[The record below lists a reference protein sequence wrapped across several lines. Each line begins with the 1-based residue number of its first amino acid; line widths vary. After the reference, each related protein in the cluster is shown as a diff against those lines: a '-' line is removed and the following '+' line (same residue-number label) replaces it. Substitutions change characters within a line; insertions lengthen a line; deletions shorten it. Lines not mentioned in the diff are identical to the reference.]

1 MNRRYRLVYSRA
13 RNMLVA
19 VEETATAA
27 GKAGETRATGRAPL
41 CSAIRVTLCRFLP
54 AALLAL
60 APMLTFA
67 QIVSGGAHAPGVIQT
82 PNGLDQV
89 NINRPSGAGVSVN
102 TYNRFDVQSKGAILN
117 NSPTIVQTQQGGT
130 INGNPN
136 FAAGQSAKIIVNQI
150 NSASASQLNGFLETA
165 GNRAEVIIA
174 NPSGI
179 SVSGGGFINTSRA
192 ILTTGTPNYAADGSV
207 SGFNVTGGN
216 ITVSGAG
223 LNASNVDQVDFLARA
238 VQANAAIYAKNLNV
252 VTGANSVDHN
262 TLSATP
268 IAGDGPVPG
277 VSIDVSNLGGMYA
290 NRIVLVGTEAGVG
303 VSLKG
308 VVGANAGDLVLTTQG
323 KLELASQASAPG
335 QAMSGVSVSGLNGNA
350 SGAKSGAASVNGG
363 ANMVDPAI
371 ASATA
376 QNVLQNLTV
385 PQGGLFR
392 PATTPGA
399 TYIVEGNPAFTNA
412 KNFISSDYYLQQ
424 LGLNPQT
431 TEKRLGDGMYEQQ
444 LVRNQV
450 TALTGT
456 YSDIQNQSHYDANSN
471 GISAG
476 VGFGG
481 STGKAV
487 GPGSVSGTP
496 SVSPMISQNESGD
509 SSATTRSAVSAGTIN
524 VTNGAGQ
531 TQDIANL
538 SRDTTNTNGTVGR
551 FTERYFEGRSIGDGI
566 GPDRQPCS
574 QHCRGRRRRCSRWY
588 GGFSDGIERPS
599 V

>member
-1 MNRRYRLVYSRA
+1 
-13 RNMLVA
+13 
-19 VEETATAA
+19 
-27 GKAGETRATGRAPL
+27 
-41 CSAIRVTLCRFLP
+41 
-54 AALLAL
+54 
-60 APMLTFA
+60 
-67 QIVSGGAHAPGVIQT
+67 
-82 PNGLDQV
+82 
-89 NINRPSGAGVSVN
+89 
-102 TYNRFDVQSKGAILN
+102 
-117 NSPTIVQTQQGGT
+117 
-130 INGNPN
+130 
-136 FAAGQSAKIIVNQI
+136 
-150 NSASASQLNGFLETA
+150 
-165 GNRAEVIIA
+165 
-174 NPSGI
+174 
-179 SVSGGGFINTSRA
+179 
-192 ILTTGTPNYAADGSV
+192 
-207 SGFNVTGGN
+207 
-216 ITVSGAG
+216 
-223 LNASNVDQVDFLARA
+223 
-238 VQANAAIYAKNLNV
+238 
-252 VTGANSVDHN
+252 
-262 TLSATP
+262 
-268 IAGDGPVPG
+268 
-277 VSIDVSNLGGMYA
+277 
-290 NRIVLVGTEAGVG
+290 
-303 VSLKG
+303 
-308 VVGANAGDLVLTTQG
+308 
-323 KLELASQASAPG
+323 
-335 QAMSGVSVSGLNGNA
+335 MSGVSVSGLNGNA

-399 TYIVEGNPAFTNA
+399 TYLVEGNPAFTNA

-551 FTERYFEGRSIGDGI
+551 FTERFFEGRSIGDGI